1 MHADTCKLK
10 HSNCICVIV
19 SFAYAWEV
27 QIAAKNCFEG
37 LIIVSCYNSVRFSKR
52 WSVNHN
58 IICTRTVYNREH
70 FTPAAK
76 KI

>member
-52 WSVNHN
+52 
-58 IICTRTVYNREH
+58 
-70 FTPAAK
+70 
-76 KI
+76 